1 MLLKSSFWSDDFW
14 KPRPLLR
21 ESTISSHFSK
31 SHSLAVKALSF
42 WLRCLQLE
50 ACTLTTNHPPVQDK
64 FPSHSSSLIAVV
76 QVFSPDHLQQRWAAF
91 ACTQSKWFGYR
102 CCPMPATTKKK
113 TDRELMGRNRKGEV
127 GDISQCWGFFCLFVS
142 LFPTRVPWEGRW

>member
-76 QVFSPDHLQQRWAAF
+76 QVFSPDYLQQRMGSLCMYTEQVIWLQMLPHA
-91 ACTQSKWFGYR
+91 SNNN
-102 CCPMPATTKKK
+102 KK
-113 TDRELMGRNRKGEV
+113 TNRELMGRNRKGEV